1 MTVSFVCVIFTYDLE
16 YTFFGIGIDG
26 TGYVE
31 DGREI
36 FDEDIEEVQDK
47 RAGPSS
53 SKEPKGAKK
62 RLRDINAPVNEKS
75 NIKKMFSNVAAQKQ
89 KEVYLVLKYTLF

>member
-1 MTVSFVCVIFTYDLE
+1 MLYR
-16 YTFFGIGIDG
+16 IDG

-36 FDEDIEEVQDK
+36 FDEDIEEVQDR
-47 RAGPSS
+47 RAGPSGTA
-53 SKEPKGAKK
+53 KETKGANKK

-75 NIKKMFSNVAAQKQ
+75 NIKKMFSNVAAHKP
-89 KEVYLVLKYTLF
+89 KEVRF